1 MNVDMSSPHIQDI
14 PKRRANLRL
23 LISAAVFGILF
34 AMIFVNQELGLNL
47 TLFFLLIYA
56 YAAFNTKSIFAVP
69 FRREKLLYLF
79 TIPVLFLSLSLFIT
93 SSYIHVFSILAIFV
107 VMVVQYTVLS
117 GSAQNQWD
125 EGGFIVD
132 LVMTGI
138 NRFLFGVVRFVS
150 DGMSALFKGRKKA
163 GALAGVGMGILLL
176 LIVVPLLVTADANVS
191 NLLGR
196 FIESLALGDIF
207 LYVFMFLLGASLI
220 MGPAATALEPE
231 CTGPRQAVYFT
242 KRPIP
247 AVTVGVALTMVAAV
261 YVLFAAVQFSY
272 FFSPK
277 ETLAAVFGLTSS
289 AYAVRGFGE
298 MMFMTCF
305 NFVLIVV
312 ALRFTHQQDGKT
324 PPYLTALYVLLIAF
338 NFVILASAHMRMSC
352 YVASYG
358 DTVARLLSHSFM
370 LLLVIFNIVMLGR
383 IFSDKVKLIR
393 LFAAAALIYLCTLA
407 AVNPERYVAGENIKR
422 YERTGKIDV
431 EYLLS
436 LPGDA
441 LADTCDFLIENPD
454 LLDESTRREAV
465 LRLHMMENRDTGWA
479 SLNLAD
485 ERAEAKLKA
494 LLS

>member
-1 MNVDMSSPHIQDI
+1 MNDDMTAPQIQST

-34 AMIFVNQELGLNL
+34 AAIFVNQGLGLNL
-47 TLFFLLIYA
+47 SIFFLLIYA
-56 YAAFNTKSIFAVP
+56 YAAFNAKSIFAVP

-79 TIPVLFLSLSLFIT
+79 AIPVVFLSLSLFIT

-117 GSAQNQWD
+117 GSALNRWD

-138 NRFLFGVVRFVS
+138 NRFLFGVVRFVG

-163 GALAGVGMGILLL
+163 GALAGVGVGILLL

-196 FIESLALGDIF
+196 FIENLALGDIF

-220 MGPAATALEPE
+220 MGPASTALEPE
-231 CTGPRQAVYFT
+231 STGPRKAIYFT

-272 FFSPK
+272 FFSPG

-312 ALRFTHQQDGKT
+312 ALRFTQQKDGKT
-324 PPYLTALYVLLIAF
+324 QPYLTILYVLLIVF
-338 NFVILASAHMRMSC
+338 NFVILASAHMRMTC
-352 YVASYG
+352 YVVSFG

-370 LLLVIFNIVMLGR
+370 LLLVIFNIVMLAR
-383 IFSDKVKLIR
+383 IFSDKVKLVR
-393 LFAAAALIYLCTLA
+393 CFAAAALIYICTLA
-407 AVNPERYVAGENIKR
+407 AVNPERYIAGENIKR

-454 LLDESTRREAV
+454 LLDESARREAV
-465 LRLHMMENRDTGWA
+465 LRLHIMENRDTGWA

-485 ERAEAKLKA
+485 ERAEAKLKT